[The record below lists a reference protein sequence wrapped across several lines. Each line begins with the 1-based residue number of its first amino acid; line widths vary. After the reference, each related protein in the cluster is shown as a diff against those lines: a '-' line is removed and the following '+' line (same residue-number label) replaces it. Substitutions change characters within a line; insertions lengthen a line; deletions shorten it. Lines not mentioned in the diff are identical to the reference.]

1 MQNQNN
7 IWKNIENQNKR
18 VKKKFFKRKKI
29 EVNEVEKTEL
39 KNIKTPKNNKFIQ
52 KKRGRKKLDDS
63 ENNNI
68 LISKHDRNSDDNLK
82 RKVKTHFHNY
92 IIALLNSKL
101 KLEPGKEKLKFV
113 KINSE
118 ITQNIT
124 IEYNQNLFKKAIKD
138 IIVQT
143 SEKYQNKNINRECIN
158 YIMSTKEIN
167 YEVINLLNMTYED
180 MYLNYYL
187 KSTKDSFDSQP
198 NESYESHKEKLKQF
212 GNEYLNNYI
221 KNAEN
226 LLNFYA
232 TSKKRQSKKKKNE
245 EKGNNLSLLSESNIN
260 NKKEDFYY
268 TNNENIVNEINNNTL
283 NYNNLINM
291 QDKFTQTEMNRTD
304 DESESF

>member
-18 VKKKFFKRKKI
+18 IKTKFFKRKKI
-29 EVNEVEKTEL
+29 EINEVERPIL
-39 KNIKTPKNNKFIQ
+39 KNNKSHLKTKLLK
-52 KKRGRKKLDDS
+52 KKRGRKKLNDS
-63 ENNNI
+63 DNSI

-101 KLEPGKEKLKFV
+101 NLEPGKEKLKFV

-124 IEYNQNLFKKAIKD
+124 IEYNQNLFKKRIKD

-158 YIMSTKEIN
+158 YIMSTESIN
-167 YEVINLLNMTYED
+167 LEVINLLNKTYED

-212 GNEYLNNYI
+212 GNEYLNRYI

-232 TSKKRQSKKKKNE
+232 TAKKRKSKKRENE
-245 EKGNNLSLLSESNIN
+245 NNLSLLSEPKNIN
-260 NKKEDFYY
+260 NKEGFNFLND
-268 TNNENIVNEINNNTL
+268 ENTDNKSNNNLL
-283 NYNNLINM
+283 NYNNISNL

-304 DESESF
+304 DESENI

>member
-39 KNIKTPKNNKFIQ
+39 KNIKSHKNNKFIQ

-68 LISKHDRNSDDNLK
+68 LIGKHDRNSDDNLK

-198 NESYESHKEKLKQF
+198 NESYECHKEKLKQF

-245 EKGNNLSLLSESNIN
+245 EKGNNLPLLSESNIN
-260 NKKEDFYY
+260 NKKNDFYY

>member
-7 IWKNIENQNKR
+7 IWKNIENKNKR
-18 VKKKFFKRKKI
+18 IRTKFIKKKKI
-29 EVNEVEKTEL
+29 EIKEVESPVL
-39 KNIKTPKNNKFIQ
+39 KNKSHLKNKLLK
-52 KKRGRKKLDDS
+52 KKRGRKKLNDSDD
-63 ENNNI
+63 NI
-68 LISKHDRNSDDNLK
+68 LIVKHDRNSDDNLK

-124 IEYNQNLFKKAIKD
+124 IEYNQNLFKKPIKD
-138 IIVQT
+138 IVIQT
-143 SEKYQNKNINRECIN
+143 SEKYQNKNINRECLN
-158 YIMSTKEIN
+158 YIMSTESIN
-167 YEVINLLNMTYED
+167 YEVINLLNKTYED

-198 NESYESHKEKLKQF
+198 NESYESHKEKLKKF
-212 GNEYLNNYI
+212 GNEYLNRYI

-232 TSKKRQSKKKKNE
+232 TAKKRQSKKKKSE
-245 EKGNNLSLLSESNIN
+245 EKENNLPLLSEPDFI
-260 NKKEDFYY
+260 NKKEGFYFG
-268 TNNENIVNEINNNTL
+268 NDENIENRFNNNLL
-283 NYNNLINM
+283 NYNNIFNL
-291 QDKFTQTEMNRTD
+291 QDKCTQTEMNRTD
-304 DESESF
+304 DESE